1 MSQTLSLLP
10 CGLWRSRSTRGWGKC
25 MRDQGGSF
33 FVRSNTAS
41 NFFGLSVRL
50 DVFPLALFTQTPDS
64 ELDVIDGGLWTI
76 PAHESGN
83 SRIRRSRAAT
93 LSFSLLHDSARSL
106 RRGRM
111 MSRIQ
116 TRNAACGSGLAAL
129 HERGKRSQ
137 PMFFSTHLPGEGS
150 KSTARAAYIR
160 NLKASQ
166 RRNSSI
172 GITICRIAR
181 EKTKHTAKTTRQAY
195 STSILKLLFSGQ
207 GTKPSTV

>member
-1 MSQTLSLLP
+1 LRLYLIGCTGSFGDRRSLLDGLRIGTVDWQFPNVLTKVDRMSQTLSLLP

-83 SRIRRSRAAT
+83 SRIRRSRAAI
-93 LSFSLLHDSARSL
+93 LSFSLLFDFARSL
-106 RRGRM
+106 RPSFRGRI

-116 TRNAACGSGLAAL
+116 TRKATCSSGLAPA
-129 HERGKRSQ
+129 
-137 PMFFSTHLPGEGS
+137 
-150 KSTARAAYIR
+150 
-160 NLKASQ
+160 
-166 RRNSSI
+166 
-172 GITICRIAR
+172 
-181 EKTKHTAKTTRQAY
+181 
-195 STSILKLLFSGQ
+195 
-207 GTKPSTV
+207 